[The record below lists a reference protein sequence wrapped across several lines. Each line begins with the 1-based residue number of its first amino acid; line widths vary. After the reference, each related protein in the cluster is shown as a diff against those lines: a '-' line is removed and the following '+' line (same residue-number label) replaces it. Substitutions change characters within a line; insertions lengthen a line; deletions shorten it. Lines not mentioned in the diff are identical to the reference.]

1 MTCVYNINVASII
14 PGDPELVRLAYQEE
28 EHKAKAII
36 DEAKE
41 FIGKHQA
48 SIKCLSLINAKITK
62 LIYTAIAVF
71 LKHNKISHIWS
82 LIVSI
87 QIDGE
92 AVRLFGNPGEQIVK
106 KAEDIK
112 ATLVITGSRGLGTI
126 RRTVLGSV
134 SDYVI
139 HHSHVPVIVYQHH

>member
-1 MTCVYNINVASII
+1 MTIVVLIKLVIN
-14 PGDPELVRLAYQEE
+14 Q
-28 EHKAKAII
+28 
-36 DEAKE
+36 
-41 FIGKHQA
+41 
-48 SIKCLSLINAKITK
+48 
-62 LIYTAIAVF
+62 
-71 LKHNKISHIWS
+71 IWS
-82 LIVSI
+82 LFVSI

-92 AVRLFGNPGEQIVK
+92 VVRLFGNPGEQIVK
-106 KAEDIK
+106 KAEDIE

>member
-1 MTCVYNINVASII
+1 MKVLIAIDGSNFSRDALQWYLKAIHTPGNKVILVHVTNHLHNFAYNTSII
-14 PGDPELVRLAYQEE
+14 PGDPELIRLAYQEE

-41 FIGKHQA
+41 FIGKHQ
-48 SIKCLSLINAKITK
+48 
-62 LIYTAIAVF
+62 
-71 LKHNKISHIWS
+71 
-82 LIVSI
+82 
-87 QIDGE
+87 IDGE
-92 AVRLFGNPGEQIVK
+92 VVRLFGNPGEQIVK
-106 KAEDIK
+106 KAEDIE

>member
-1 MTCVYNINVASII
+1 M
-14 PGDPELVRLAYQEE
+14 
-28 EHKAKAII
+28 
-36 DEAKE
+36 
-41 FIGKHQA
+41 
-48 SIKCLSLINAKITK
+48 
-62 LIYTAIAVF
+62 
-71 LKHNKISHIWS
+71 
-82 LIVSI
+82 
-87 QIDGE
+87 
-92 AVRLFGNPGEQIVK
+92 FGNPGEQIVK